1 MILSKTTV
9 PDIINANIFSTSL
22 LKDNSSLCGP
32 FKNLVTEYNSALEF
46 NKSKFSPTPLTAFTD
61 WARGFVLNGPKFET
75 EFILNSVERFGTLP
89 DVFKTIIIKD
99 IDDHISAAKG
109 LGLKDDVDYNTDFIK
124 DLVNNGVGLSNRL
137 NNTSSSN
144 SLPTCGN
151 SPCNYFHAITMLGD
165 VIGTLAQPT
174 ATPTYN
180 SSVPFKEIGE
190 QMPIMG
196 SLDTINKTPPEMAK
210 REIQLRERLQRQ
222 REENLSP
229 FFNNARKSRLQ
240 PLVEGAA
247 VDYKA
252 SGDIMDVDYMHIH
265 DTNKATSKI
274 LDTIHEVLNDCFRI
288 YEFRRRYNPFNS
300 QFNLA
305 QAGKNAF
312 DIVINEITYTI
323 DFFGKVLKP
332 NHTPSNNRL
341 NNNQQ
346 SSTKE

>member
-9 PDIINANIFSTSL
+9 PDIISTNVFSTQL

-32 FKNLVTEYNSALEF
+32 FKELATEYNSALEF
-46 NKSKFSPTPLTAFTD
+46 NRAKFSSTPLQSFTD
-61 WARGFVLNGPKFET
+61 WARKFILNGPKFET

-89 DVFKTIIIKD
+89 DNFKTIIIKD
-99 IDDHISAAKG
+99 IDDHIAAAKG
-109 LGLKDDVDYNTDFIK
+109 LGFNEGVEYNSEFIQ
-124 DLVNNGVGLSNRL
+124 DLVDQGVGLSNRI
-137 NNTSSSN
+137 NNSSKS
-144 SLPTCGN
+144 SVPTCGN
-151 SPCNYFHAITMLGD
+151 SPCNYFHAITMLGEA
-165 VIGTLAQPT
+165 IGTLAQPT

-196 SLDTINKTPPEMAK
+196 PLDTINKTPPEMAK

-229 FFNNARKSRLQ
+229 FFNEERKSRLQ
-240 PLVEGAA
+240 PLVEGAEI
-247 VDYKA
+247 DYKA
-252 SGDIMDVDYMHIH
+252 SGDILDVDYMHIH

-274 LDTIHEVLNDCFRI
+274 LDAIHSTLNDCFRI

-323 DFFGKVLKP
+323 DFFGKVLSP
-332 NHTPSNNRL
+332 INIPSNSRL

-346 SSTKE
+346 STPKE